1 MPPDPFLS
9 RLAAA
14 ARRLIP
20 AGSEVL
26 VGVSG
31 GPDSTALLHALSA
44 LGGPVRAAHLNHRLR
59 PGADADEQAVRAA
72 AASLGVPLA
81 VESADVRSAAR
92 AAGESIETAGRRL
105 RLEFLAR
112 TAEAAGCRTVAV
124 AHTADDHAETVLH
137 RLARGTG
144 LRGLAGIPE
153 SRPIMR
159 GAAVRLVRP
168 LLGVRKAEVLAW
180 LAHRGLTYRTDPTNA
195 SPDFTRNR
203 IRHEVLPLLARTVN
217 PGIVPAL
224 LRMARLAGWA
234 ADHLEAEAAEALAAC
249 RVAADA
255 DTVALSAE
263 RLAGLPTILRLETLR
278 AALRSLS
285 AAEGELGLEHLLRV
299 AELIDVPGA
308 RRLPGGV
315 TALRRGGTLRLVRT
329 SADVPPAAPAPSEIP
344 LPVPGSAAWPG
355 GTVAAERLA
364 GGLAELRS
372 ARAGP
377 GAVSELLDAD
387 AVAPPLVIRPPR
399 PGERFAPL
407 GADYDK
413 SVAGFVKDA
422 GRPAGE
428 RAGSVVVADAAGV
441 LWVVPLRL
449 DRRAAVTASTRTL
462 VRLTYLPPA

>member
-14 ARRLIP
+14 ADRLIP
-20 AGSEVL
+20 AGAEVL

-31 GPDSTALLHALSA
+31 GPDSTALLHGLTA
-44 LGGPVRAAHLNHRLR
+44 LGVAVRAAHLNHRLR
-59 PGADADEQAVRAA
+59 PGADADEQAVRDA

-81 VESADVRSAAR
+81 VESADVRAAAG

-112 TAEAAGCRTVAV
+112 TAEAAGCRAVAV

-168 LLGVRKAEVLAW
+168 LLGVRKAEILAW
-180 LAHRGLTYRTDPTNA
+180 LADRGLSYRTDPTNA
-195 SPDFTRNR
+195 SADFTRNR

-217 PGIVPAL
+217 PEIVPAL
-224 LRMARLAGWA
+224 LRLARLAGWA
-234 ADHLEAEAAEALAAC
+234 ADHLEAEAAEALARC
-249 RVAADA
+249 WVAADA
-255 DTVALSAE
+255 DRLALSAE
-263 RLAGLPTILRLETLR
+263 RLAGLPAILRLETLR

-285 AAEGELGLEHLLRV
+285 AAEGELGLEHLLRT
-299 AELIDVPGA
+299 AELIDAPGA
-308 RRLPGGV
+308 RQLPGGV
-315 TALRRGGTLRLVRT
+315 AAVRRGGTLRLERT
-329 SADVPPAAPAPSEIP
+329 AADVPPAAAPPEIP
-344 LPVPGSAAWPG
+344 LPVAGSAAWAG
-355 GTVAAERLA
+355 GTVTAERLS
-364 GGLAELRS
+364 GGLPELRS
-372 ARAGP
+372 ARAGN

-407 GADYDK
+407 GAAYDK
-413 SVAGFVKDA
+413 SVAGFMKDA

-449 DRRAAVTASTRTL
+449 DRRAAVTAFTRTL
-462 VRLTYLPPA
+462 LRLTYLPPA